1 MARANHDASR
11 SAGAS
16 GALCDVPYLVVEAD
30 GGSSVIVAT
39 EGSVIRLYW
48 MPALLCLDELRCQ
61 LFVQQLNAVGVCHSF
76 GER

>member
-1 MARANHDASR
+1 MMRADLQELLVLSAMFPSWSWRQMAARR
-11 SAGAS
+11 
-16 GALCDVPYLVVEAD
+16 
-30 GGSSVIVAT
+30 VIVAT

-61 LFVQQLNAVGVCHSF
+61 LFVQQLNAIGVCRSF